1 MARLLLILVAALALI
16 AAGCGGDDDPE
27 LSVATPTPDDAADDD
42 TIEPATADTAEE
54 PDDGSGVTD
63 DDTEATDDES
73 AEGDDETDE
82 TDDDTEASDAAAG
95 GGEAVP
101 TATQAPTTGD
111 PDFTSASKLS
121 TVGLDEV
128 YFGDTPEA
136 AAERGD
142 IEWIGLPDEGAAPQ
156 CYTLQPG
163 GGPEGIVFT
172 VFDSHI
178 ERVDITDTTITTLS
192 GAGVGSTPIELAD
205 LFGERLEETTGE
217 AGPVLT
223 FVPADADDQDFR
235 IIWVT
240 DGVAAT
246 SMRAGRVPVV
256 LPDAPC
262 G

>member
-1 MARLLLILVAALALI
+1 MALLALI

-27 LSVATPTPDDAADDD
+27 LSVATPTAEDAADDN
-42 TIEPATADTAEE
+42 TIEPTTADTDDEAE
-54 PDDGSGVTD
+54 DSAGDT
-63 DDTEATDDES
+63 DDTEGTDDEP

-82 TDDDTEASDAAAG
+82 ASDASAG

-101 TATQAPTTGD
+101 TATQAPTSGD

-142 IEWIGLPDEGAAPQ
+142 IEWIGLPEAGTSPQ

-178 ERVDITDTTITTLS
+178 ERVDITNPAITTLS

-205 LFGERLEETTGE
+205 LFGERLEETTGA